1 MTAFLLWI
9 LSLVLV
15 WNVVPHLFLWSLKG
29 VEVEHKRRASKS
41 FLAASLKGLV
51 VLPFEMLAPIV
62 MLFVLPF
69 VKREADYLPKVFW
82 FWDNNISINGDG
94 WAKQSPDG
102 TWETIRVRGVPNC
115 VPYGHESYTGDAYYA
130 KGHHPRSFWARYVW
144 LGWRN
149 RASKLAEKLGV
160 VVTPELNADRQK
172 WGTEGVNRMAGPTAV
187 RGWSLF
193 RMGSHYQLYAV
204 YDLAFTLCFRFN
216 WGFKVWGADNGE
228 PQAMVVNIAGSIIGD
243 KDDE

>member
-1 MTAFLLWI
+1 M
-9 LSLVLV
+9 
-15 WNVVPHLFLWSLKG
+15 
-29 VEVEHKRRASKS
+29 
-41 FLAASLKGLV
+41 
-51 VLPFEMLAPIV
+51 
-62 MLFVLPF
+62 
-69 VKREADYLPKVFW
+69 PKLFW

-102 TWETIRVRGVPNC
+102 TWETIRVGGVPNC

-243 KDDE
+243 HSGYSHISSPK

>member
-1 MTAFLLWI
+1 MTAFLLWT
-9 LSLVLV
+9 LSLILV
-15 WNVVPHLFLWSLKG
+15 WNAVPHLFLWSLKG
-29 VEVEHKRRASKS
+29 VEVEHIRRASNS
-41 FLAASLKGLV
+41 FLIASLKGLV
-51 VLPFEMLAPIV
+51 VLPFGMLAPIV

-69 VKREADYLPKVFW
+69 VKKEADRLPKLFW

-94 WAKQSPDG
+94 WAKSPDG
-102 TWETIRVRGVPNC
+102 TW

-149 RASKLAEKLGV
+149 RASKLAEKLGI

-228 PQAMVVNIAGSIIGD
+228 PQAMVVNITNSTIGD
-243 KDDE
+243 QDDE

>member
-1 MTAFLLWI
+1 MTAFLLWTM
-9 LSLVLV
+9 SLILV
-15 WNVVPHLFLWSLKG
+15 WNAVPHLFLWSLKG

-41 FLAASLKGLV
+41 FLIASLKGLV
-51 VLPFEMLAPIV
+51 VLPFGMLAPIV

-69 VKREADYLPKVFW
+69 VKKEADRLPKLFW
-82 FWDNNISINGDG
+82 FWDNNISINAGG

-102 TWETIRVRGVPNC
+102 TW

-149 RASKLAEKLGV
+149 RASKLAEKLGI

-204 YDLAFTLCFRFN
+204 YDLAFTFFRFN

-228 PQAMVVNIAGSIIGD
+228 PQAMVINIAGSIIGD
-243 KDDE
+243 QDDE

>member
-1 MTAFLLWI
+1 M
-9 LSLVLV
+9 
-15 WNVVPHLFLWSLKG
+15 
-29 VEVEHKRRASKS
+29 
-41 FLAASLKGLV
+41 
-51 VLPFEMLAPIV
+51 LPFGMLAPIV

-69 VKREADYLPKVFW
+69 VKKEADRLPKLFW

-102 TWETIRVRGVPNC
+102 TW

-149 RASKLAEKLGV
+149 RASKLAEKLGI

-193 RMGSHYQLYAV
+193 RMGSHYQLHAV

-243 KDDE
+243 QDDE

>member
-1 MTAFLLWI
+1 MTAFLLWT
-9 LSLVLV
+9 LSLILV
-15 WNVVPHLFLWSLKG
+15 WNAVPHLFLWSLKG

-41 FLAASLKGLV
+41 FLIASLKGLV
-51 VLPFEMLAPIV
+51 VLPFKMLAPIV

-69 VKREADYLPKVFW
+69 VKKEADRLPKLFW

-94 WAKQSPDG
+94 WGKNPDG
-102 TWETIRVRGVPNC
+102 TW

-149 RASKLAEKLGV
+149 RASKLAEKLGI

-172 WGTEGVNRMAGPTAV
+172 WGTEGVNRKAGPTAV

-216 WGFKVWGADNGE
+216 WGFKVWGADNRE

-243 KDDE
+243 QNDE

>member
-1 MTAFLLWI
+1 MTAFLLWTM
-9 LSLVLV
+9 SLILV
-15 WNVVPHLFLWSLKG
+15 WNAVPHLFLWSLKG

-41 FLAASLKGLV
+41 FLIASLKGLV
-51 VLPFEMLAPIV
+51 VLPFGMLAPIV

-69 VKREADYLPKVFW
+69 VKKEADRLPKLFW

-102 TWETIRVRGVPNC
+102 TW

-149 RASKLAEKLGV
+149 RASKLAEKLGI

-172 WGTEGVNRMAGPTAV
+172 WGTEGVNRKAGPTAV

-243 KDDE
+243 QDDE

>member
-1 MTAFLLWI
+1 MPSRNLEARSVGNAVKWSELMLNTFGPTTLRHYIDSKDAALAQSILDNVAAINQVLAQKVNRSGDTFTGPVYLLNASTAPN
-9 LSLVLV
+9 SPVT
-15 WNVVPHLFLWSLKG
+15 HD
-29 VEVEHKRRASKS
+29 
-41 FLAASLKGLV
+41 
-51 VLPFEMLAPIV
+51 MLDV
-62 MLFVLPF
+62 
-69 VKREADYLPKVFW
+69 
-82 FWDNNISINGDG
+82 
-94 WAKQSPDG
+94 
-102 TWETIRVRGVPNC
+102 RVNQL
-115 VPYGHESYTGDAYYA
+115 
-130 KGHHPRSFWARYVW
+130 

-228 PQAMVVNIAGSIIGD
+228 PQAMVINIAGSIIGD
-243 KDDE
+243 QDDE

>member
-1 MTAFLLWI
+1 M
-9 LSLVLV
+9 
-15 WNVVPHLFLWSLKG
+15 
-29 VEVEHKRRASKS
+29 
-41 FLAASLKGLV
+41 
-51 VLPFEMLAPIV
+51 LPFGMLAPIV

-69 VKREADYLPKVFW
+69 VKKEADRLPKLFW

-94 WAKQSPDG
+94 WGKNPDG
-102 TWETIRVRGVPNC
+102 TW

-149 RASKLAEKLGV
+149 RASKLAEKLGI

-172 WGTEGVNRMAGPTAV
+172 WGTEGVNRKAGPTAV

-204 YDLAFTLCFRFN
+204 YDLAFTLCFRVN
-216 WGFKVWGADNGE
+216 WGFKVWGSPLSE

-243 KDDE
+243 QDDE